1 VIVTLITSRHVTSCT
16 SLVRFGYATSV
27 TVPDEIEVESLRLNR
42 RYLEEVVERFVLCPW
57 ARSARNE
64 GHVGECVLQQELP
77 GDFAPSLMTIDAL
90 SERTELEVALLI
102 YPRLHLSRLD
112 FEHFARGLRALDAD
126 RYEPGE
132 APFAMAAF
140 HPDAA
145 PQLDDPERLIPF
157 LRRSPYPTLQLV
169 RTTSLERVRGDE
181 AEGTAFLD
189 LDLLGVT
196 GLSGPTA
203 PTLRERIAR
212 RNLETV
218 RSEGVESV
226 ERVLEDIFR
235 DRDRTDER
243 LQGKKRA

>member
-1 VIVTLITSRHVTSCT
+1 MTVVTSRDSPRRITRT
-16 SLVRFGYATSV
+16 RFGYATSV
-27 TVPDEIEVESLRLNR
+27 TPPDEIELETLRLNR

-64 GHVGECVLQQELP
+64 GRVAECVFQQELP
-77 GDFAPSLMTIDAL
+77 DDFAPSLMTIDTL
-90 SERTELEVALLI
+90 SEHAELEVALFI
-102 YPRLHLSRLD
+102 YPRLELGRLD
-112 FEHFARGLRALDAD
+112 FEHFARGVRALDAE
-126 RYEPGE
+126 RYEPGQ

-140 HPDAA
+140 HPDAT
-145 PQLDDPERLIPF
+145 PHLDDPERLIPF

-169 RTTSLERVRGDE
+169 RTSSLDRVRGDE
-181 AEGTAFLD
+181 AEGTAYLD

-196 GLSGPTA
+196 GLSTPST
-203 PTLRERIAR
+203 PTLRERIAK

-218 RSEGVESV
+218 RSEGVESI

-243 LQGKKRA
+243 LRGKKRA

>member
-1 VIVTLITSRHVTSCT
+1 VRHTACT
-16 SLVRFGYATSV
+16 TVECFGYATHV
-27 TVPDEIEVESLRLNR
+27 TLPDTIEEETLRLNR
-42 RYLEEVVERFVLCPW
+42 RYLAEVVERFVLCPW

-64 GHVGECVLQQELP
+64 GHVAECVIQQELP
-77 GDFAPSLMTIDAL
+77 DDFAPSLMTIDTL
-90 SERTELEVALLI
+90 SERAEIEVALLM
-102 YPRLHLSRLD
+102 YPRLYLSRLD

-140 HPDAA
+140 HPDAT

-181 AEGTAFLD
+181 TEGTAFLD
-189 LDLLGVT
+189 LDLLGVAS
-196 GLSGPTA
+196 LPMPPA

-212 RNLETV
+212 RNLETI
-218 RSEGVESV
+218 RAEGVESV

-243 LQGKKRA
+243 LQGRKRA